1 MYLNKQP
8 LLATWLALVFVT
20 LVSSSAPSPPWI
32 SPAWFDDS
40 ESAQKPIDK
49 PLDVANR
56 PGIGYIALGDSYG
69 AGIGTEYDG
78 DENKC
83 RLGNHA
89 YTSLIYRDL
98 VKAWEDAGGGSDGT
112 PRPVFQWRSCTGA
125 TSSDLLGQGGQIASI
140 NSSLPLSFATLSI
153 GGNDLGFFDV
163 INSCIFRFY
172 GFYSGTCAAAIR
184 RATNLLDSPAFEL
197 SLEMALLSL
206 LDAARWEQ
214 HPRFAVIVTGYARFF
229 DARTSACDDRSLGVW
244 IGGPKLSARLRAR
257 LNGLVDAVN
266 ARLRDTVRAVNLRF
280 ASPRQRVLFVDYDE
294 QFEGHRFCEP
304 GVLEPDYQ
312 RDDTW
317 FFLVGG
323 KDNGGSGGDGGEV
336 VEEEPWPLKPPA
348 VDPDTCLGP
357 ARDSGDWGALAVCY
371 IAMAK
376 QRDPSLRLARPV
388 VVDGD
393 DDASAQYTSVYYA
406 KTFHPRSL
414 GHEAIRDAVYREWKR
429 VFDEDL
435 VHSQE

>member
-1 MYLNKQP
+1 MYLAKQP
-8 LLATWLALVFVT
+8 FLATWLAQFFVT
-20 LVSSSAPSPPWI
+20 LASSSAPSPPWK
-32 SPAWFDDS
+32 SPTWSDDG
-40 ESAQKPIDK
+40 ESAQKPIDS
-49 PLDVANR
+49 PLDVASG

-78 DENKC
+78 DEDKC

-98 VKAWEDAGGGSDGT
+98 VKAWEEGGDGDGT

-125 TSSDLLGQGGQIASI
+125 TSSDLLGQGGQIASL
-140 NSSLPLSFATLSI
+140 NGSLPASFATLSI

-163 INSCIFRFY
+163 MNSCIFRFY

-214 HPRFAVIVTGYARFF
+214 HPRFAIVVTGYARFF

-244 IGGPKLSARLRAR
+244 LGGPKLSARLRAR
-257 LNGLVDAVN
+257 LNGLVDDVN
-266 ARLRDTVRAVNLRF
+266 ARLRSTVRAVNSRF
-280 ASPRQRVLFVDYDE
+280 ASRRQRVLFVDYDE
-294 QFEGHRFCEP
+294 QFDGHRFCEP

-312 RDDTW
+312 REDTW

-323 KDNGGSGGDGGEV
+323 KDNGSGGEGAV
-336 VEEEPWPLKPPA
+336 KEEPRRVELPV

-371 IAMAK
+371 MAMAK

-393 DDASAQYTSVYYA
+393 DDASTQYTSIYYA

-414 GHEAIRDAVYREWKR
+414 GHEAIRDAVYREWEK

-435 VHSQE
+435 VHSLE